1 MRRIGCYNLR
11 MARTRYIYEQPD
23 WPTFRW
29 DHSALEGVL
38 ASVHV
43 RRAKL
48 QMALASLGLEPRQ
61 SALLDVLVEDV
72 TRSSEIEGV
81 SLDINQVRSS
91 VARRLGLEVAG
102 LPDPDRH
109 VEGVVEMSL
118 DATQRY
124 ELPLDEERLFA
135 WHSAL
140 FPTGRNG
147 LSRIRVGTW
156 RSDEL
161 GPMQVVSGPIGR
173 ERVHFEAPAAGEVP
187 TEMKRFLE
195 WFAGGPTGDPIL
207 WAATAHLWFVTVHPF
222 EDGNGR
228 IGRAIMDMALAR
240 ADQSANRSYSMS
252 AQIRKHRQSY
262 YDVLEST
269 QKGDLDITYW
279 LAWFLARLE
288 GALDAAEGVVAL
300 VERKRQFWERHRD
313 TNFNDRQIKILNMLL
328 DGFVGKLQTGRY
340 AKIAKCSPDTALR
353 DLTELIELRILVREP
368 SGGRSTSYLLAGL
381 PMRTE

>member
-1 MRRIGCYNLR
+1 

-23 WPTFRW
+23 WPAFRW

-61 SALLDVLVEDV
+61 STLLDVLVEDV

-81 SLDINQVRSS
+81 NLDINQVRSS
-91 VARRLGLEVAG
+91 VARRLGLDTAG
-102 LPDPDRH
+102 LPEPDRH
-109 VEGVVEMSL
+109 VEGVVEMTL

-124 ELPLDEERLFA
+124 ERPLDEERLFA
-135 WHSAL
+135 WHAAL

-173 ERVHFEAPAAGEVP
+173 ERVHFEAPAADVIP
-187 TEMKRFLE
+187 TEMRRFLE
-195 WFAGGPTGDPIL
+195 WLTGDAAGDPIL
-207 WAATAHLWFVTVHPF
+207 RAATAHLWFVTVHPF

-228 IGRAIMDMALAR
+228 IGRAIMDMGLAR
-240 ADQSANRSYSMS
+240 ADQSAHRSYSMS
-252 AQIRKHRQSY
+252 AQILKHRQSY
-262 YDVLEST
+262 YDVLETT
-269 QKGDLDITYW
+269 QKGDLDITHW
-279 LAWFLARLE
+279 LTWFLARLE
-288 GALDAAEGVVAL
+288 EALDAAEGVVAL
-300 VERKRQFWERHRD
+300 VELKRQFWERHRE
-313 TNFNDRQIKILNMLL
+313 TNLNDRQIKILNMLL

-340 AKIAKCSPDTALR
+340 AKITKCSPDTALR
-353 DLTELIELRILVREP
+353 DLTELVELRILVREP
-368 SGGRSTSYLLAGL
+368 SGGRSTSYALAD
-381 PMRTE
+381 